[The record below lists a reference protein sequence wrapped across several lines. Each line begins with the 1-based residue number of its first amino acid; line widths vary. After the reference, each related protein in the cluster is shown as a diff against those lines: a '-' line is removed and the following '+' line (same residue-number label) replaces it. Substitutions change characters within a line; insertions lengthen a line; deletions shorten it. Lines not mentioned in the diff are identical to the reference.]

1 METTKTAFAGAATG
15 TGVIAGEVS
24 DVLEVLEGTD
34 ATDVLEME
42 EGEVEEETE
51 VGVPAGQSE
60 PASAGGVHPMI
71 SK

>member
-1 METTKTAFAGAATG
+1 METTKTAFAGAATAA
-15 TGVIAGEVS
+15 GVIAGEVP
-24 DVLEVLEGTD
+24 DVLEGTD

-60 PASAGGVHPMI
+60 PASAGRVHGMI
-71 SK
+71 SM